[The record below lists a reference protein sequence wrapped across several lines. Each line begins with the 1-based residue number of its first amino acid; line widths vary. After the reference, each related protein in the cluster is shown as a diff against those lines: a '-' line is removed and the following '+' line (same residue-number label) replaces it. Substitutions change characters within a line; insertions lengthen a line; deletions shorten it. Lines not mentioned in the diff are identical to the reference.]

1 MFLHS
6 TQQYR
11 CWHVT
16 SGVNFFLHTGH
27 VRSFIG
33 THLRSK
39 NARLRHAG
47 EQYSLFGFV
56 NGNSFSQI
64 LHFFVFIKRF
74 PFISVFLFFCS
85 LSSTGRGGNVLPS
98 PPPVGRGNFRERYV
112 IEIIKEIGRE
122 RFLAGNGNVI
132 EIITHFR
139 ARSRECSVSGNP
151 GNVIEIITHFQKW
164 KKHAGNVIEIITHF
178 RARFD
183 DISGNFLSCG
193 NSGNVTD
200 IIEHF
205 RKRTIFIETSEI
217 FNFGNIPATVPNPL
231 TFNLIPGMLLKS
243 LHIIG
248 KAFIAIPGMLL
259 KSLHIIG
266 KAQLSFH
273 FAGLLPVKIS
283 ASS

>member
-1 MFLHS
+1 M
-6 TQQYR
+6 
-11 CWHVT
+11 T

-139 ARSRECSVSGNP
+139 AR
-151 GNVIEIITHFQKW
+151 
-164 KKHAGNVIEIITHF
+164 
-178 RARFD
+178 FD